1 MTGNISK
8 TRGVLGATG
17 PQGKQGIKG
26 DKGDI
31 GPQGV
36 KGDKGDMGP
45 QGVKGD
51 KGDTPAIILRYDENT
66 GALYYD
72 SDGILLDKEYT
83 ESQGF
88 ASQEDV
94 NTKYATLL
102 SKLNQL
108 ASKLL
113 VRTVTINLLATDWI
127 EVSENK
133 YSQIISVS
141 DATEYSK
148 VDLQLT
154 SEQLEIFYKKDIT
167 FVTENDN
174 SVIRVYCI
182 GQKPTNDYS
191 MQATV
196 TEVFIDE

>member
-26 DKGDI
+26 DKGD
-31 GPQGV
+31 
-36 KGDKGDMGP
+36 
-45 QGVKGD
+45 
-51 KGDTPAIILRYDENT
+51 TPAIILRYDENT
-66 GALYYD
+66 GNLYYD

-83 ESQGF
+83 ESQYF
-88 ASQEDV
+88 ASQEYV
-94 NTKYATLL
+94 NTKHATLL

-113 VRTVTINLLATDWI
+113 VKTVTINLLATNWI
-127 EVSENK
+127 EVSDNK
-133 YSQIISVS
+133 YSQIVSVS

-148 VDLQLT
+148 VDLQPT
-154 SEQLEIFYKKDIT
+154 PEQLVTFSEKDIT

-174 SVIRVYCI
+174 SVVRVYCI

-196 TEVFIDE
+196 TEVFIDG